1 MLVFMYNKNLKKIN
15 YLNKHI
21 KIKMQESHRLRVV
34 KLIDTIIYIVLL
46 KPKDIHKISFTFTQV
61 QLVDILKKT
70 EQVRVS

>member
-1 MLVFMYNKNLKKIN
+1 
-15 YLNKHI
+15 
-21 KIKMQESHRLRVV
+21 MQESHRLRVV